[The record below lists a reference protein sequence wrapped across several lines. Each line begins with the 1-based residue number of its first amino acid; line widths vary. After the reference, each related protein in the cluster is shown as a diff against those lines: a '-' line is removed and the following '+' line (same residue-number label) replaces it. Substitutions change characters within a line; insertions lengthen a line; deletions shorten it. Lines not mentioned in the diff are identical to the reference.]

1 MEISR
6 FEKAAIK
13 RTAQNTKAL
22 RTKRDKLKEKAEAL
36 IGEIELL
43 QNQIEAFDAPWKQK
57 YNMSVEEIIASWD
70 APQEENVE
78 SDGSLVGYKSASV
91 GKLLDKM
98 YNPLESVSVTLFAQP
113 KYDEKGIPTYGFYT
127 HKMRVGG
134 VELPCK
140 TPEGMFEEDFISN
153 DLQYVVD
160 KMNEYYG

>member
-22 RTKRDKLKEKAEAL
+22 RAKRDKLKEKAEVL

-43 QNQIEAFDAPWKQK
+43 QNQIEAFDAPWRQK

-78 SDGSLVGYKSASV
+78 SA
-91 GKLLDKM
+91 
-98 YNPLESVSVTLFAQP
+98 PAEST
-113 KYDEKGIPTYGFYT
+113 E
-127 HKMRVGG
+127 
-134 VELPCK
+134 
-140 TPEGMFEEDFISN
+140 PEMGPQEEDSN
-153 DLQYVVD
+153 FPFNL
-160 KMNEYYG
+160 